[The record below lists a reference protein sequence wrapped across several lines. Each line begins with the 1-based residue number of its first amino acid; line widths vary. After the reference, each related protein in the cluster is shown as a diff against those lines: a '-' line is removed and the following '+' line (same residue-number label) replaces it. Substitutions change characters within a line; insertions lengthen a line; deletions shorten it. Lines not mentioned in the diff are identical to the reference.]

1 MKNSHWKDQQWA
13 STFGERKIFFCAGE
27 NSNSHQWLCWGCK
40 CVCQRPRRHPVP
52 AAWLPVLVLAQICEA
67 GESWVPAG
75 ESREESCV
83 CLPGRWR
90 HRAVQWERGESASR
104 YCSSRQNRPYHCH
117 HLWCCTTGIQ
127 TLSLC
132 TAHCALLIPG
142 TWYCWSTSSSGG
154 QWNRAEFFLL
164 NCFVRNL

>member
-1 MKNSHWKDQQWA
+1 M
-13 STFGERKIFFCAGE
+13 
-27 NSNSHQWLCWGCK
+27 
-40 CVCQRPRRHPVP
+40 CVSETYMPPCPSCLSACFSACTDLR
-52 AAWLPVLVLAQICEA
+52 A

-83 CLPGRWR
+83 CLPERWR

-104 YCSSRQNRPYHCH
+104 CCSSRQNRPYHCH

-132 TAHCALLIPG
+132 TAHRALLIPRLAPG
-142 TWYCWSTSSSGG
+142 TAVA
-154 QWNRAEFFLL
+154 RAAVVGNGTGLNFFSLTGL
-164 NCFVRNL
+164 WGIFNVNYGNKYLQFRTAPCF